1 MSKKKLKKEIKL
13 LKKVVNRLLD
23 DSNSM
28 SFVINKVCDKKE
40 TDLESDIPNIQTNDL
55 EIVPPKGTHL

>member
-28 SFVINKVCDKKE
+28 SFVINKV
-40 TDLESDIPNIQTNDL
+40 
-55 EIVPPKGTHL
+55 